1 MTYLLKNALAEG
13 SEEITSDAVNWLA
26 DVIISQDKSEWE
38 ETLLYYRALGFSE
51 DEAFLAAMKE
61 QGRKMLKDGAAGAI
75 TGTITSGGRLA
86 GSKIGDGIQS
96 YRNYREAVQNG
107 KQYYALN
114 QLTQGGLAR
123 SLGNMNVEQSYR
135 SMSPETILKNSGL
148 SPTEARFLLENNG
161 YSVEGVSEQGRRR
174 QPFNNLE
181 KGGEINTN
189 SNGLV
194 DKNQEIPYSDLE
206 DRSQWEHYKE
216 ILGINAPQDF
226 TDFCNLKY
234 SDEWDSF
241 NHYVE
246 SIQSDELTALVGFEF
261 YQNMSAEIDRA
272 FIGETTKN
280 GIKITGKSYHYIAR
294 TIGSIADR
302 RNGVSISDALYTI
315 KYATRTG
322 PIIMG
327 PKGRSQ
333 RFISARA
340 SVTVNPDT
348 GKLIQAN
355 PTGTKKSKEK
365 TK

>member
-1 MTYLLKNALAEG
+1 M
-13 SEEITSDAVNWLA
+13 
-26 DVIISQDKSEWE
+26 ISQDKSEWQ
-38 ETLLYYRALGFSE
+38 ETLFHYQVMGFSE

-75 TGTITSGGRLA
+75 TGTIMSGGRLA
-86 GSKIGDGIQS
+86 GSKIQDGIQN
-96 YRNYREAVQNG
+96 YRNYKGAVQNG
-107 KQYYALN
+107 RIYHDLN
-114 QLTQGGLAR
+114 NMTKGDLAR
-123 SLGNMNVEQSYR
+123 SLGYMDIEQEYKTSLPVALEAESR
-135 SMSPETILKNSGL
+135 SGSEIRS
-148 SPTEARFLLENNG
+148 LLEANG
-161 YSVEGVSEQGRRR
+161 YSLEGVSEQGRRR

>member
-1 MTYLLKNALAEG
+1 LTYLLKNALAEG

-75 TGTITSGGRLA
+75 TGTITAGGRLA

-241 NHYVE
+241 KHYVK
-246 SIQSDELTALVGFEF
+246 SIQSDELTALAGFEL
-261 YQNMSAEIDRA
+261 YKNVSAEIDHT
-272 FIGETTKN
+272 FIGETSQN
-280 GIKITGKSYHYIAR
+280 GIKVTGKSRHYIAR
-294 TIGSIADR
+294 TIGSIKQR
-302 RNGVSISDALYTI
+302 RNGVSVSDALHTI
-315 KYATRTG
+315 KYPTRIDPVIVTPRG
-322 PIIMG
+322 
-327 PKGRSQ
+327 KSQ
-333 RFISARA
+333 RFTGKGS
-340 SVTVNPDT
+340 SVTINPDT
-348 GKLIQAN
+348 GILIQVN
-355 PTGTKKSKEK
+355 PVKSKKSKEIIK
-365 TK
+365 